1 MPVAP
6 PRVVLVDDHQM
17 FRSGVRAELGDRV
30 SVVAEADDIADAVAL
45 IEQWSPDVVLLD
57 APPVGHRA

>member
-1 MPVAP
+1 MPLAP

-30 SVVAEADDIADAVAL
+30 AVVAEADDVAEAVAV
-45 IEQWSPDVVLLD
+45 IEQ
-57 APPVGHRA
+57 